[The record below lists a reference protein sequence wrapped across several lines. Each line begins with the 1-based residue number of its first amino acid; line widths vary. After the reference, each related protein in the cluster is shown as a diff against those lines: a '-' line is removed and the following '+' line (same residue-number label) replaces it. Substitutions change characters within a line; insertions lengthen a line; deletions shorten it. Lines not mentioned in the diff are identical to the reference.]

1 MLFRSGE
8 IITYRSK
15 EHLLLLEI
23 PNGAYQKSDGTF
35 REEFY
40 ELLNE
45 YENKL
50 DYAAAHTTLPDNPD
64 MEAVQAYL
72 MSVNEKVV
80 RDEIS

>member
-1 MLFRSGE
+1 M
-8 IITYRSK
+8 
-15 EHLLLLEI
+15 LLLEI
-23 PNGAYQKSDGTF
+23 RNGAYQKSDGTF